1 MGTEA
6 ALTELRAGIGS
17 QFDGAV
23 VDAFEAVIGERSRM
37 PV

>member
-1 MGTEA
+1 MSTEA
-6 ALTELRAGIGS
+6 ALTELRAGVGS

-23 VDAFEAVIGERSRM
+23 VDAFEAVIADRSRM